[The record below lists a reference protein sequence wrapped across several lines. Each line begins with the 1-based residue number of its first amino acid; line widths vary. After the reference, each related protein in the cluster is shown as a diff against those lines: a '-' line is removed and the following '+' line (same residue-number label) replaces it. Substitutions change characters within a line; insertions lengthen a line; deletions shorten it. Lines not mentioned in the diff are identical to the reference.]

1 MWRIAFISLALV
13 SVSVRSAFTI
23 EEPKYSV
30 VHQYADF
37 EVRDYPAYLVAET
50 AVDFI
55 GHALGRGGERAP
67 EAPRLAIAHRLA
79 EVAAIGL

>member
-13 SVSVRSAFTI
+13 SVSVRSAFAI

-55 GHALGRGGERAP
+55 GHALGRGGRTCTGSTTPRHRAP
-67 EAPRLAIAHRLA
+67 LS
-79 EVAAIGL
+79 